1 MAAGTKG
8 QKNRSNLIVNG
19 VLILICGIWLLP
31 ALGVFITSFRDSQ
44 DIFNSG
50 WWAVFP
56 HKEDID
62 IGEIILD
69 DAVDVNGKILV
80 EGITATFEE
89 LREGVTLPDGRKLTW
104 FGNKRTRK
112 IIVSEQQWVGFAN
125 NLTLEN
131 YKDVITGKE
140 ITFTDAA
147 GNEIMRRG
155 NNLGGAFLN
164 SIAVTVPATIIP
176 ILIAAFAAFGFSW
189 LKFPGRDLFFTMI
202 IAILDKTT
210 LSYNLMVHSL
220 VSG

>member
-1 MAAGTKG
+1 MAAGTKSKK
-8 QKNRSNLIVNG
+8 QKSTLMVNG
-19 VLILICGIWLLP
+19 VLILICSIWLLP
-31 ALGVFITSFRDSQ
+31 TLGVFITSFRDSQ

-62 IGEIILD
+62 IGEVILD
-69 DAVDVNGKILV
+69 DDVDVNGKISV

-104 FGNKRTRK
+104 YGNKRTRK
-112 IIVSEQQWVGFAN
+112 IIISEQMWVGFAN

-140 ITFTDAA
+140 ITFTDAG
-147 GNEIMRRG
+147 GNEILRRG

-164 SIAVTVPATIIP
+164 SIAVAVPATIDCGVCRFRVFLVEISRKRFV
-176 ILIAAFAAFGFSW
+176 LYNDYSDSCGTFTDFFG
-189 LKFPGRDLFFTMI
+189 
-202 IAILDKTT
+202 
-210 LSYNLMVHSL
+210 SYITRLH
-220 VSG
+220 